1 MDNRQWLATHAET
14 GLQPRH
20 FADLIRVVQ
29 LVFDPGAGVS
39 GRQLDA
45 DWASFGLGPEVV
57 GNLKALGEEYRYAT
71 PHSPIAPIWAKL
83 TPETRSWLIENKN
96 TLWQFEENFPALD
109 ED

>member
-1 MDNRQWLATHAET
+1 MDNQEWIAAHAGT

-20 FADLIRVVQ
+20 FADLIRTVQ
-29 LVFDPGAGVS
+29 LIFDPGAGVS

-45 DWASFGLGPEVV
+45 DRASFGLSLAIVD
-57 GNLKALGEEYRYAT
+57 NLKDLGREYCYAT
-71 PHSPIAPIWAKL
+71 PHSPIAPIWEKL
-83 TPETRSWLIENKN
+83 TPETRGWFIENKN